1 MQGGIPPE
9 LRAAVWA
16 ALLGVR
22 HADGFLL
29 DQAIMNTT
37 KDLENQR
44 IIAADAGTDLYT
56 KMQLQTRPNISYC
69 HVQLILYVPP

>member
-1 MQGGIPPE
+1 MFKFSYYFLLKGGIPPE

-22 HADGFLL
+22 HADAFLL
-29 DQAIMNTT
+29 DQAIVNTT

-44 IIAADAGTDLYT
+44 IIKADAGIEHSIT
-56 KMQLQTRPNISYC
+56 NIASQC
-69 HVQLILYVPP
+69 